1 MDDIM
6 ERLRATSTAPL
17 IHCGEESTD
26 PCCWFCGEY
35 DCHPADCHFRTG
47 KSVTHEP
54 CPCAKCTRDPKGY
67 YCSCTCHHDWPSPL
81 MLEAADEIERLRAEV
96 NSMSNAQAGW
106 GRVARLQAEIE
117 LLRMARVHLRSLLD
131 QFVNLCTEEQHSVEM
146 LCLHRAAMK
155 PDVWERAQEVDHG

>member
-1 MDDIM
+1 
-6 ERLRATSTAPL
+6 
-17 IHCGEESTD
+17 
-26 PCCWFCGEY
+26 
-35 DCHPADCHFRTG
+35 
-47 KSVTHEP
+47 
-54 CPCAKCTRDPKGY
+54 
-67 YCSCTCHHDWPSPL
+67 